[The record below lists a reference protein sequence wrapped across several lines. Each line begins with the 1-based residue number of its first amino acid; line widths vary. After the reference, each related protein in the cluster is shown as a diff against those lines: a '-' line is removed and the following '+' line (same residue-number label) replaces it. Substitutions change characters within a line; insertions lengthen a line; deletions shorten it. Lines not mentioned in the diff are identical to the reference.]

1 MNAVSK
7 DKWIYSE
14 NEELYWELS
23 DEFDSKE
30 DAIESAKEDEEI
42 EGESIFV
49 GKKVPGRV
57 CGVDIDY
64 ILENVLLHSTDG
76 LEDGIGEDFLM
87 NVEKEHIDELEDKF
101 NEIFF
106 EWIKKYNYEP
116 DWFEVI
122 DVESVD
128 LSNKQ

>member
-1 MNAVSK
+1 MSK

-14 NEELYWELS
+14 NEELYWEFS

-30 DAIESAKEDEEI
+30 
-42 EGESIFV
+42 
-49 GKKVPGRV
+49 
-57 CGVDIDY
+57 
-64 ILENVLLHSTDG
+64 
-76 LEDGIGEDFLM
+76 
-87 NVEKEHIDELEDKF
+87 

-116 DWFEVI
+116 YWFEVI